1 MMGRD
6 DAIATARADMVDRQI
21 AGGGISDP
29 VVLAAMRVVPREAF
43 VPEELAEFAYADSPL
58 PIEAGQ
64 TISQPYIVARMIE
77 LAEVGPGDRVLE
89 VGTGSGYAA
98 AVLSSIAAHVVAVER
113 HAILA
118 NAAQHRLATLGYDNV
133 TVYHRDGT
141 EGLSQEAPF
150 DAIIV
155 SAGGR
160 QVPEALLSQLVI
172 GGRLV
177 IPVGPRHRQ
186 ILKRLVRRGEK
197 AFEEED
203 HGIVAFVPL
212 IAGEAGVPAAEPEA
226 GELDGAPIL
235 LHRSAALPLARA
247 RPSEQ
252 PSVAQGI
259 AAACE
264 PFDDYEQLSK
274 LVDRYADRK
283 VVLLGEATHGTSE
296 FYQARTWI
304 TERLVALHGFK
315 IVAVEADWPDAAA
328 YDAFVRRRVA
338 RTAAEPP
345 FTRFPR
351 WMWRNR
357 EVYDFLHRLRAANER
372 TSKEDCAGFYG
383 LDIYSLSSSID
394 AVLAYLNRVDP
405 AAEQVARERYACL
418 TPWRAEPARYG
429 RMALAPGFK
438 RCEREVVGVLK
449 DLLDK
454 RLGYLRQGDDSF
466 FDAQQN
472 ARIVSEAERYYRAM
486 YYGAAASWNLR
497 DQHMFDTLRALL
509 KQRGPDAKAV
519 VWAHNSHIGDA
530 SFTEMGRVRGE
541 HNLGQLC
548 RQEFGS
554 QSIAIG
560 FGTDRG
566 TVAAASDWDEPMEI
580 KSVRSAHEQSFEAHC
595 RESRVPQFFLDL
607 GLQQNSNL
615 RSELVRPMLQRA
627 IGVIYRPESELASH
641 YFEAEPAQQFD
652 AWVWFDETRAVTAA
666 RPAGAAA
673 EPETFPSGL

>member
-89 VGTGSGYAA
+89 VGGSGYAA
-98 AVLSSIAAHVVAVER
+98 AVLSRIAAHVVAVER

-150 DAIIV
+150 DALIV

-252 PSVAQGI
+252 PSVAQG
-259 AAACE
+259 
-264 PFDDYEQLSK
+264 
-274 LVDRYADRK
+274 
-283 VVLLGEATHGTSE
+283 T
-296 FYQARTWI
+296 
-304 TERLVALHGFK
+304 
-315 IVAVEADWPDAAA
+315 
-328 YDAFVRRRVA
+328 
-338 RTAAEPP
+338 
-345 FTRFPR
+345 
-351 WMWRNR
+351 
-357 EVYDFLHRLRAANER
+357 
-372 TSKEDCAGFYG
+372 
-383 LDIYSLSSSID
+383 
-394 AVLAYLNRVDP
+394 
-405 AAEQVARERYACL
+405 
-418 TPWRAEPARYG
+418 
-429 RMALAPGFK
+429 
-438 RCEREVVGVLK
+438 
-449 DLLDK
+449 
-454 RLGYLRQGDDSF
+454 
-466 FDAQQN
+466 
-472 ARIVSEAERYYRAM
+472 RIVSAAFTGSGQVRSKQASQVFLAFGNQILVRYLAHKSALFGVSWIGSALGSSARVRLRPAIVSRLAWQALSDWLNSHVVRREVLSSLEAEGR
-486 YYGAAASWNLR
+486 
-497 DQHMFDTLRALL
+497 HELL
-509 KQRGPDAKAV
+509 P
-519 VWAHNSHIGDA
+519 
-530 SFTEMGRVRGE
+530 M
-541 HNLGQLC
+541 
-548 RQEFGS
+548 
-554 QSIAIG
+554 
-560 FGTDRG
+560 
-566 TVAAASDWDEPMEI
+566 SD
-580 KSVRSAHEQSFEAHC
+580 V
-595 RESRVPQFFLDL
+595 
-607 GLQQNSNL
+607 
-615 RSELVRPMLQRA
+615 
-627 IGVIYRPESELASH
+627 
-641 YFEAEPAQQFD
+641 
-652 AWVWFDETRAVTAA
+652 
-666 RPAGAAA
+666 
-673 EPETFPSGL
+673 SG